1 VQISKK
7 INRSTKQH
15 SCAIASA
22 RAVETPRPTLTF
34 SVDVYIAA
42 LRCAR
47 VQIAPL
53 LLSRYCLVSLS
64 AHTYP
69 LNCGKI
75 AAAYRAL
82 RAPAT
87 ETPSS
92 DRCYKVARAL
102 TIAAIYC
109 LTPAR

>member
-1 VQISKK
+1 MQISKK
-7 INRSTKQH
+7 INRSMKRH
-15 SCAIASA
+15 SCAIVSV
-22 RAVETPRPTLTF
+22 RAVETPTLTF
-34 SVDVYIAA
+34 SVDVYIVA

-47 VQIAPL
+47 VQIATPL
-53 LLSRYCLVSLS
+53 LLSRYCLVSLL
-64 AHTYP
+64 ADTHP

-87 ETPSS
+87 EIPSS